1 MLSFFLSPPVGAGKL
16 GINRRCHAEAAGY
29 RQDLSG
35 GVGRFIGG
43 KVYRRGGHLLGL
55 THAPQR
61 NMPDEQLSEVITELF
76 LYRIGSGHA
85 GENSIAADAV
95 FSLLYSNQPGQIVD
109 GRFAGTVADLRNVGH
124 LPSYR

>member
-1 MLSFFLSPPVGAGKL
+1 MLSFFLSSPVSVGKL

-43 KVYRRGGHLLGL
+43 EVHRRGGHLLGL
-55 THAPQR
+55 PHAPQW
-61 NMPDEQLSEVITELF
+61 NMTDEQLSEVVTELF
-76 LYRIGSGHA
+76 LYRIGGGHA
-85 GENSIAADAV
+85 GQYGIAADAV
-95 FSLLYSNQPGQIVD
+95 FGLLYGNQPGQLVD